1 MHLSIIHSC
10 VRMHAIGGDT
20 ELSFLARFDHKE
32 KLKVRTERIQI
43 YMESNVYARGFR
55 RRALCVCV
63 CGWWGGHWVFHR
75 ILDLKKM
82 SMIWDNKLINTLEE
96 EDNTEW
102 HACMRAAMSEWIEI
116 FRVADPRKPSERSVT
131 ETDADQDQLPFA
143 FAQRELPL
151 WSTKQGR
158 PPGSVI
164 SQSRLQ
170 RLRRFSNACAL
181 IIPYSYSK
189 HTYSID
195 RPLLLSFFLF
205 NK

>member
-1 MHLSIIHSC
+1 MH
-10 VRMHAIGGDT
+10 
-20 ELSFLARFDHKE
+20 
-32 KLKVRTERIQI
+32 
-43 YMESNVYARGFR
+43 ES
-55 RRALCVCV
+55 
-63 CGWWGGHWVFHR
+63 
-75 ILDLKKM
+75 
-82 SMIWDNKLINTLEE
+82 
-96 EDNTEW
+96 
-102 HACMRAAMSEWIEI
+102 SEWIEI

-205 NK
+205 NKIENKGNSMCLSRSCGMVVPAGRNVLAQC